1 MKNLKHSI
9 VAMIAIAMISS
20 LAAVQAATI
29 NSDKKTMES
38 QINAAAKL
46 ESITIAEV
54 ESDAD
59 KGVAIAQSVQAETSE
74 DEKSFF
80 QLGYVMLTDGVLDVH
95 EMPSYDSTV
104 TGTLNA
110 CDQVEILENAEG
122 WYKVH
127 CGDSLGYVPADKITI
142 QREDADYA
150 AMHYENYKRATIQ
163 TEGSVRVRA
172 EASTDSDIIDE
183 LEAGTEV
190 IVLWG
195 ENDFIRVA
203 YGSDYDEGY
212 IINTALELTGEWIEK
227 SSVSERQ
234 QEVAERKAAEE
245 AAEAAARA
253 AAERAGREY
262 SESEGSSREESYT
275 YSNSSLPDESESSSS
290 SMGQALVDTAMQ
302 YLGVPYVWGG
312 TSPSG
317 FDCSG
322 LMQYVCRQ
330 NGISIARVAADQIGC
345 GTYVSR
351 DNLQP
356 GDLVFFDGGSG
367 IHHVG
372 MYIGDGNMIHA
383 PQTGD
388 VVKISSINTDYRIS
402 QYAGAVR
409 VY

>member
-29 NSDKKTMES
+29 NSDKKTVES
-38 QINAAAKL
+38 QINAAAEL

-54 ESDAD
+54 GDSAD
-59 KGVAIAQSVQAETSE
+59 KGVALAQSVQAAVTADS
-74 DEKSFF
+74 KSFF
-80 QLGYVMLTDGVLDVH
+80 PLGYVMLTDGTLDAY
-95 EMPSYDSTV
+95 ELPSSESAAV
-104 TGTLNA
+104 GTLNA
-110 CDQVEILENAEG
+110 CDQVEIVESTDG

-127 CGDSLGYVPADKITI
+127 CGDTLGYVPSDKITLE
-142 QREDADYA
+142 RADADYA
-150 AMHYENYKRATIQ
+150 AMHYDNYKRATVD
-163 TEGSVRVRA
+163 TSDSVNVRK
-172 EASTDSDIIDE
+172 EASTDCDVIDQ
-183 LEAGTEV
+183 LSPGTGV

-195 ENDFIRVA
+195 EGDFIRVA
-203 YGSDYDEGY
+203 YGDDYDEGY
-212 IINTALELTGEWIEK
+212 VINTALELNGEWIAK
-227 SSVSERQ
+227 TDVSARQ
-234 QEVAERKAAEE
+234 KEVADRK
-245 AAEAAARA
+245 AAEAAAEA
-253 AAERAGREY
+253 AAQAAAAK
-262 SESEGSSREESYT
+262 
-275 YSNSSLPDESESSSS
+275 SSSYSADS
-290 SMGQALVDTAMQ
+290 SYSAPASSSKGQALVDTAMQ

-322 LMQYVCRQ
+322 LMQYVCRK
-330 NGISIARVAADQIGC
+330 NGISIARVAAAQRNC

-356 GDLVFFDGGSG
+356 GDLVFFDSGSG

-372 MYIGDGNMIHA
+372 MYVGNGNMIHA

-388 VVKISSINTDYRIS
+388 VVKISSINTGYRTS